1 MNSRFIKITVFLVCV
16 IGSVFITLSFLRQTF
31 TAPLDPNQTK
41 IEIFEI
47 AQGKGL
53 TQIAQELR
61 DRALIRSVFGM
72 KMLAKLLYDSA
83 TVKAGE
89 YELSASMTPKEIL
102 KKLISGDI
110 IKRRVLVKEG
120 ATVWE
125 IAQALDQAGVVTKSD
140 FLHEVTDAGF
150 LKKAGITAPSFEG
163 YLFPETYFF
172 SRPITSQEVIWQM
185 FELAEKKWTEEYSNQ
200 MEALSLTR
208 HDILTLASMIQ
219 KESASEDEMPLVSSV
234 FHNRMKQGMK
244 MQCDPTVIYGIPN
257 FNGNLTKEDLE
268 TDHPY
273 NTYTRYGLP
282 IGPIS
287 NPGEKAIRA
296 ALFPRASNYLY
307 FVGDGKGR
315 HVFSENLK
323 DHNQAVQ
330 EYQIKPN
337 LK

>member
-1 MNSRFIKITVFLVCV
+1 
-16 IGSVFITLSFLRQTF
+16 
-31 TAPLDPNQTK
+31 
-41 IEIFEI
+41 
-47 AQGKGL
+47 
-53 TQIAQELR
+53 
-61 DRALIRSVFGM
+61 
-72 KMLAKLLYDSA
+72 
-83 TVKAGE
+83 
-89 YELSASMTPKEIL
+89 
-102 KKLISGDI
+102 
-110 IKRRVLVKEG
+110 
-120 ATVWE
+120 
-125 IAQALDQAGVVTKSD
+125 
-140 FLHEVTDAGF
+140 
-150 LKKAGITAPSFEG
+150 
-163 YLFPETYFF
+163 
-172 SRPITSQEVIWQM
+172 
-185 FELAEKKWTEEYSNQ
+185 
-200 MEALSLTR
+200 
-208 HDILTLASMIQ
+208 
-219 KESASEDEMPLVSSV
+219 
-234 FHNRMKQGMK
+234 MKQGMK